1 MRLDTGGAADTGDSA
16 GVDAAGLL
24 RAPLGRLR
32 RRWAVCGVS
41 GPLEASRGALLWA
54 AHRCPG
60 RPTAALDAPSTAL
73 KPSAALRPA
82 VALDGAPLGRLR
94 RRWAVCGV
102 SGPLEASR
110 GALLW
115 AAHRR
120 SERPTAALEA
130 PSTALKPSAALR
142 PAVALDGA
150 PLGRLRHRWAVC
162 GVSGPPEASRGA
174 LLWAAHRCPGRPTA
188 ALDAPSGLMCSPPT
202 MAAPAFPSSS
212 PPERCRRIAVE
223 ASGSDRQ
230 ANRSGDEAGGV
241 DETGSTGPVT
251 AHSARLSGLEPAEP
265 PGLPSKNPRHGRTVT
280 WV

>member
-1 MRLDTGGAADTGDSA
+1 MRASAVGPAGAGVGRWAGVGAMRLDTGGAADTGDSA

-41 GPLEASRGALLWA
+41 GPPEASRGALLWA
-54 AHRCPG
+54 AHRRSE

-94 RRWAVCGV
+94 HRWAVCGTA
-102 SGPLEASR
+102 GPPEASR

-120 SERPTAALEA
+120 SERPTAAL
-130 PSTALKPSAALR
+130 
-142 PAVALDGA
+142 
-150 PLGRLRHRWAVC
+150 
-162 GVSGPPEASRGA
+162 
-174 LLWAAHRCPGRPTA
+174 
-188 ALDAPSGLMCSPPT
+188 DAPSGLMRSPPT

-212 PPERCRRIAVE
+212 PPERCRGIAVE

-230 ANRSGDEAGGV
+230 AHGSGDGVGGV
-241 DETGSTGPVT
+241 DEAGSTGPVA

-265 PGLPSKNPRHGRTVT
+265 PGSQAKTHVMEGPRRGLGRGFECEVDGQELSRRSLQPWGSHERTRGSPRGRGGGI
-280 WV
+280 